1 MSAVIKDLNERRERA
16 LETAM
21 KSITKSYGA
30 GAVMMLDDDAVSD
43 IEVISTGSIGID
55 KALVV
60 GGIPKGRITEI
71 YGPEASGKTT
81 LTLQIIAEAQKEGG
95 RAAFIDAE
103 HALDRDYAEALGV
116 DTSQLLLSQ
125 PDYGEQGL
133 EIAETL
139 IRSGAVDLVVID
151 SVAALIPKAELEA
164 DFDAAQM
171 GVHARMM
178 SKACR
183 KLAGLIKQTNC
194 TMIFVNQIRMKI
206 GVMFG
211 SPETTTGGRA
221 LKFFSSVR
229 IDIRA
234 IGNLKSSD
242 DEIVGKRTKVKIVKN
257 KVAPPFRWTEFDV
270 IFGKGIWRPAE
281 LIEQGVATGLIQ
293 KSGAWYSK
301 DGEQIAQGKGNAA
314 EHLVENPVE
323 AAQLET
329 DIRFV
334 LFGKDEEVAVKTKA
348 ESSGEA

>member
-1 MSAVIKDLNERRERA
+1 M
-16 LETAM
+16 
-21 KSITKSYGA
+21 
-30 GAVMMLDDDAVSD
+30 
-43 IEVISTGSIGID
+43 
-55 KALVV
+55 
-60 GGIPKGRITEI
+60 
-71 YGPEASGKTT
+71 
-81 LTLQIIAEAQKEGG
+81 
-95 RAAFIDAE
+95 
-103 HALDRDYAEALGV
+103 
-116 DTSQLLLSQ
+116 
-125 PDYGEQGL
+125 
-133 EIAETL
+133 
-139 IRSGAVDLVVID
+139 
-151 SVAALIPKAELEA
+151 EA

-229 IDIRA
+229 IDSRA

>member
-1 MSAVIKDLNERRERA
+1 MSAVIEDLNKRRDQA
-16 LETAM
+16 LQTAM
-21 KSITKSYGA
+21 KSITKNHGA
-30 GAVMMLDDDAVSD
+30 GSVMMLDDDAIANV
-43 IEVISTGSIGID
+43 EVISTGSIGVD

-81 LTLQIIAEAQKEGG
+81 LTLQIIAEAQKQGG

-125 PDYGEQGL
+125 PDFGEQGL
-133 EIAETL
+133 DIAETL
-139 IRSGAVDLVVID
+139 IRSGALDLVVVD
-151 SVAALIPKAELEA
+151 SVAALTPKAELEA

-171 GVHARMM
+171 GVQARMM

-183 KLAGLIKQTNC
+183 KLAALVAQTNC
-194 TMIFVNQIRMKI
+194 ILIFVNQIRMKI

-211 SPETTTGGRA
+211 SPETTTGGNA
-221 LKFFSSVR
+221 LKFWSSVR

-234 IGNLKSSD
+234 IGSLKTG
-242 DEIVGKRTKVKIVKN
+242 DEVVGKRTRVKIVKN
-257 KVAPPFRWTEFDV
+257 KVAPPFRWTEFDL
-270 IFGKGIWRPAE
+270 IFGKGAWRPAE
-281 LIEQGVATGLIQ
+281 LIEQGVATGIIQ

-314 EHLVENPVE
+314 EYLVENPDE
-323 AAQLET
+323 AAQLEA

-334 LFGKDEEVAVKTKA
+334 LFGGNEVSSTQDATEVDDEA
-348 ESSGEA
+348 